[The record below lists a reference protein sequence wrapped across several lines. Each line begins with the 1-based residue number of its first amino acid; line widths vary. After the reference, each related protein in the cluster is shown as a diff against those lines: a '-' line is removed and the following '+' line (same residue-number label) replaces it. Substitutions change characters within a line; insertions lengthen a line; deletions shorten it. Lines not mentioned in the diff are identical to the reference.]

1 MEYFVKVITMKKN
14 VAGASLVVLITCIIF
29 ISCSNTPREA
39 AGAKAAKE
47 RAIPVTVVNVIAK
60 EIPVEIKTFGNVQ
73 AHSSIQV
80 KAEVGGNL
88 VKVHFRKGQSIKA
101 GDLLFT
107 IDPRSY
113 KAALDQANANLAR
126 DRALEKN
133 ALINAERSK
142 ELLKQGFISR
152 SDDDTAQAN
161 AGSLTAVVKADEA
174 ATVNAKLQV
183 EHCSIRSPINGKAG
197 DILVPEGTLVKAN
210 DVPMVTINQIRPIE
224 VFFSIPQAELPA
236 VRKQM
241 AVRKLKVMASLPQD
255 TRPPEAGDLFF
266 IDNTIDKTTGTV
278 QLAGTFRND
287 REVLW
292 PGQYVNVT
300 LVLSIQKDALVVPSF
315 AVQTGREGKFVF
327 VAKPDN
333 TVEVRQVVVRMAA
346 GEETV
351 IEKGLQ
357 AGERVVTDGQL
368 SLIPGAKIDIKNDLK
383 SNSKTPG
390 GRS

>member
-1 MEYFVKVITMKKN
+1 MKKII
-14 VAGASLVVLITCIIF
+14 AGASLLVLIACGLLT
-29 ISCSNTPREA
+29 SCSN
-39 AGAKAAKE
+39 KAQDANNSKGGKGK
-47 RAIPVTVVNVIAK
+47 AVPVTVAVVGTRAVPI
-60 EIPVEIKTFGNVQ
+60 EITTFGTVQ

-88 VKVHFRKGQSIKA
+88 ARVHFRKGQSIRQ
-101 GDLLFT
+101 GDLLFS
-107 IDPRSY
+107 IDSRSY

-126 DRALEKN
+126 DRALEEN

-174 ATVNAKLQV
+174 AIVNAKLQV

-197 DILVPEGTLVKAN
+197 DILIPEGTLIKAN
-210 DVPMVTINQIRPIE
+210 DVPLVTINQIHPIE

-278 QLAGTFRND
+278 QLAGTFSND

-300 LVLSIQKDALVVPSF
+300 LVLSIQRDALVVPSV
-315 AVQTGREGKFVF
+315 AVQAGREGKFVF
-327 VAKPDN
+327 VVNPDK
-333 TVEVRQVVVRMAA
+333 TVAVRPVIARMAA

-368 SLIPGAKIDIKNDLK
+368 GLVPGARIDIKADVK